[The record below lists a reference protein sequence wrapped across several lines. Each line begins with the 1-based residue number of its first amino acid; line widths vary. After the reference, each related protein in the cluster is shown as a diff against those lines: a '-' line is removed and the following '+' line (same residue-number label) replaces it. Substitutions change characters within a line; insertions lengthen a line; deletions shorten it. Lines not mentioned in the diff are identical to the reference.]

1 MYEFV
6 KKSFH
11 LFFILIYFL
20 LIITGYLI
28 GIFIALGCA
37 FTSLEK
43 ILLLR
48 ELDDFTI
55 NNKDISIMSNE
66 EITNLMINSI
76 SPEELLAL
84 PFFNSSFVE
93 EAVSNRN
100 AGIFF
105 NNIEE
110 LKEFLHINDQSA
122 ITLENLV
129 DFDIKKEIS
138 FEKNSNI

>member
-1 MYEFV
+1 MTFKNKEKEIKYYLQQHNEIYEIV
-6 KKSFH
+6 R
-11 LFFILIYFL
+11 LTENFID
-20 LIITGYLI
+20 
-28 GIFIALGCA
+28 
-37 FTSLEK
+37 
-43 ILLLR
+43 LR
-48 ELDDFTI
+48 K